1 MSPHLALLTLNPVTD
16 TRQKQHEIPE
26 TAPDVATSGST
37 HTKYRDWYKTEKH
50 EIPETP
56 PDVASSGSTHTK
68 YRDWYKTQ
76 ATLDSR
82 DTP

>member
-1 MSPHLALLTLNPVTD
+1 MSPLLALLTLSTVTG

-26 TAPDVATSGST
+26 TPPDVATSGST
-37 HTKYRDWYKTEKH
+37 HTKYRDWYKTE
-50 EIPETP
+50 
-56 PDVASSGSTHTK
+56 
-68 YRDWYKTQ
+68 